1 MHGGIHRLHGIALY
15 TLCESFRHNETR
27 EIEKFI
33 ISLLKSSLLKVLWI
47 MVDIYINIQNG
58 P

>member
-1 MHGGIHRLHGIALY
+1 MHAGIHRLYGIALY
-15 TLCESFRHNETR
+15 TLCESFNETR